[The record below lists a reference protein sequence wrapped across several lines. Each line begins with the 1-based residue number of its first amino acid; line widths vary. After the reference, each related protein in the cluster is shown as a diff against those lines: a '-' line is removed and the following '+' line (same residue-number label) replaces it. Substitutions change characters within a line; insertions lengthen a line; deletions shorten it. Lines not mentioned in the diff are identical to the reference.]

1 MGNSEFQT
9 LLDKALARKED
20 LHQGKKHNLNP
31 AESLPA
37 SQLWS
42 FLYSQN
48 LVTPTQIKQSH
59 SHLSLKKSLYRAKSN
74 AKPSAPPAPKPRPKH
89 QFDERQAAAFLYFK
103 AQTNELLEGFFEE
116 ELTRAF
122 RKLALKYHPDHGGQA
137 QDFISLRKNYKS
149 LKSLFTQSLPAS
161 ASK

>member
-20 LHQGKKHNLNP
+20 LHQGKTINFNP

-48 LVTPTQIKQSH
+48 LVIPTLIKQSQ
-59 SHLSLKKSLYRAKSN
+59 SHLSLKKSLYRAKSHI
-74 AKPSAPPAPKPRPKH
+74 KPTPSPKPKPRPKH
-89 QFDERQAAAFLYFK
+89 LFDERQASAFLYFK

-116 ELTRAF
+116 ELTQAF

-137 QDFISLRKNYKS
+137 QDFIDLRKHYKS
-149 LKSLFTQSLPAS
+149 LKSLFTQNLPTS
-161 ASK
+161 AGK